1 MGWGRSRI
9 TRPLLS
15 SVNSEMRALGD
26 DVSHRIDALG
36 TDGWWDGGMRP
47 AALTKRVTPGA
58 SGLEGMEVRSGVD
71 ANGVPWFFAQQKN
84 PKRQ

>member
-1 MGWGRSRI
+1 
-9 TRPLLS
+9 
-15 SVNSEMRALGD
+15 
-26 DVSHRIDALG
+26 
-36 TDGWWDGGMRP
+36 MRP